1 VEASTVT
8 VVPEAQA
15 PHGEIP
21 VSSEAGHG
29 EEAVSA
35 PVQGDGFDQHA
46 CDGAA
51 GGQQTESKRASL
63 TCAHAPSLGWE
74 AQRSPEGSRKDF
86 ERSDESTP
94 GYSSGVKR

>member
-1 VEASTVT
+1 MIHLVEPGLAPAPRTVEASTVT

-46 CDGAA
+46 CDGGLPMCTRSVSFVTPAVVPQTAA
-51 GGQQTESKRASL
+51 RS
-63 TCAHAPSLGWE
+63 CA
-74 AQRSPEGSRKDF
+74 
-86 ERSDESTP
+86 
-94 GYSSGVKR
+94 